1 MIHRTVPRKLNKD
14 TDERLLRFDE
24 MKDALNVL
32 VKSSSDGDD
41 GVVKMA
47 EGNEIIS
54 FISGDSLPAGTNT
67 VIGSVTDEDSL
78 VIYFF
83 VHNNTGQHSVCGY
96 SSSMNKCFVVY
107 SNPGLAFQENGFVK
121 ADIVKNRRVEEIGD
135 LVIDAEYEQPIE
147 DVVFGGGGGGG
158 DDDQDSIFA
167 RQVDWRVVLD
177 MSFEMTKRSNAIGR
191 DYYGNTRQALQDMVS
206 GNQFISVAKFVTN
219 AGDEAFYNPLQDIAN
234 DPALLGYFIAA
245 SNYTY
250 QEIDGKDCLVIEG
263 TVHVDPTRI
272 ILPGAKLEVQTTITS
287 TDIIGDRDV
296 FGFADVIEQVDTTM
310 LFQNTNTASNPVI
323 LDSELIEGSPIG
335 VGMSGPVPL
344 VADIISDPG
353 NALADYGSAIFNIL
367 GSLSLVAND
376 EATGFNNLVTSSAQP
391 EFESVVLKGRVE
403 IDFSDSNWHQFGAA
417 AVDQDFPSISNDYTG
432 VSNIVVT

>member
-135 LVIDAEYEQPIE
+135 LVIDAEYEQPII
-147 DVVFGGGGGGG
+147 DPNFGNEGGG
-158 DDDQDSIFA
+158 DEGQDSIFA
-167 RQVDWRVVLD
+167 REVNWRVVLD

-191 DYYGNTRQALQDMVS
+191 DYYGNTRQALQDVVS

-219 AGDEAFYNPLQDIAN
+219 AGDEAFYNPSQDIAN
-234 DPALLGYFIAA
+234 DPDLLGYLIAA

-263 TVHVDPTRI
+263 KVHVDPTRI
-272 ILPGAKLEVQTTITS
+272 ILPGAKLEIQTTITS

-296 FGFADVIEQVDTTM
+296 FGFDDVIEQIDTIM

-323 LDSELIEGSPIG
+323 LDSEIMEGSPVG

-344 VADIISDPG
+344 FSDMISNPSTAFQDYGASILILSSNISSVTNDPATG
-353 NALADYGSAIFNIL
+353 LNALGSA
-367 GSLSLVAND
+367 G
-376 EATGFNNLVTSSAQP
+376 AQP
-391 EFESVVLKGRVE
+391 TFEDAFLKGRLR
-403 IDFSDSNWHQFGAA
+403 IDFSDSIWHQTGAT
-417 AVDQDFPSISNDYTG
+417 AVDQEFPSISNDYTG
-432 VSNIVVT
+432 INNTTGS